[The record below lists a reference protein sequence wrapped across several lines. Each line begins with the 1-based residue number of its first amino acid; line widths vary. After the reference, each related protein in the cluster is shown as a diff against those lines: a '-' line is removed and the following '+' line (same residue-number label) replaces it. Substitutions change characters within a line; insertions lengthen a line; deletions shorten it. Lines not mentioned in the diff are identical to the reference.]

1 MKLPF
6 FSSFIIFI
14 FVLTHQI
21 RKTRRDSERQDK
33 AFWDKESRANS
44 TRRKS
49 LEHLDYIKI
58 PMEIFPMDIMQDDE
72 TISDCIRT
80 VTELS
85 KEKIVN
91 FTGITNTDLKLEYG
105 AANIE
110 LLSSFDQRFTTL
122 VCTIQKWADALLEAG
137 YEKEAVLLMEY
148 CIDIRTDI
156 SSTYY
161 KLAQFYVKQN
171 QPEKIRHLIE
181 IAETLKSLNKKS
193 IEKHL
198 KESYQ

>member
-44 TRRKS
+44 TRKKS
-49 LEHLDYIKI
+49 LDNLDYIKI
-58 PMEIFPMDIMQDDE
+58 PLDELPTEIMPEDE
-72 TISDCIRT
+72 TVSDCIRT
-80 VTELS
+80 VTELAG
-85 KEKIVN
+85 EKIVN
-91 FTGITNTDLKLEYG
+91 FTGISNTDLKLEYG

-110 LLSSFDQRFTTL
+110 LLSAFDQRFTNL
-122 VCTIQKWADALLEAG
+122 VCTMQKWADVLWESG
-137 YEKEAVLLMEY
+137 YEKEAAVIMEF
-148 CIDIRTDI
+148 CINIRTDI

-161 KLAQFYVKQN
+161 KLAQYYEKQG
-171 QPEKIRHLIE
+171 QPEKISHLIE
-181 IAETLKSLNKKS
+181 VAETLKSLNKKS